1 VIDVPEPRFSHLHS
15 LTGPHGT
22 YEHAEHAFA
31 RIEHGYCTDDVAR
44 VLLVASREPDPDAD
58 LLALARS
65 SLSFLKAA
73 QSRSGKFRNRRH
85 SGGSWSGPRTADD
98 CWGRAL
104 WALGTTFARSPL
116 AELRDEAI
124 ALFERGAGQRSP
136 WPRATAFAVLGAAEV
151 LDFDPANRRALDLIR
166 AAALVVDRPVIS
178 PAWPWPE
185 ERLAYANAVLPE
197 ATMVIGAALGDA
209 RLIKNGLSQLS
220 WLLAL
225 ETRDGHLSA
234 TPHGGRD
241 ASTNVDRFD
250 QQPIE
255 VAAMSDACVRAFNLT
270 GDAQW
275 LTGHELAVRWFLGD
289 NDIATTMFD
298 ARTGGGYDGLTASGP
313 NLNQGAEST
322 IALLTTLQN
331 ARRLA
336 NVAS

>member
-1 VIDVPEPRFSHLHS
+1 MISAPEPRFSHLHS

-31 RIEHGYCTDDVAR
+31 RVEHGYCTDDVAR

-58 LLALARS
+58 LVALARS
-65 SLSFLKAA
+65 SLSFLDAA
-73 QSRSGKFRNRRH
+73 QSRTGKFWNRRH

-104 WALGTTFARSPL
+104 WALGTTFARSPFND
-116 AELRDEAI
+116 LRDEAF
-124 ALFERGAGQRSP
+124 AMFERGAGQRSP
-136 WPRATAFAVLGAAEV
+136 WPRSMAFAVLGAAEV
-151 LDFDPANRRALDLIR
+151 LDFDPANRRALDLVL
-166 AAALVVDRPVIS
+166 AAAPVLDRPAAS
-178 PAWPWPE
+178 PTWPWPE

-197 ATMVIGAALGDA
+197 ATIVVGSILGDA
-209 RLIKNGLSQLS
+209 RLIKDGLGRLA

-225 ETRDGHLSA
+225 QTRDGHLSV

-241 ASTNVDRFD
+241 SSSSAERYD

-255 VAAMSDACVRAFNLT
+255 VAALSDACLRAFNLT
-270 GDAQW
+270 GDEQW
-275 LTGHELAVRWFLGD
+275 LSGHELAVRWFMGD
-289 NDIATTMFD
+289 NDLGAPMFD
-298 ARTGGGYDGLTASGP
+298 ARTGGGYDGLTAMGP

-336 NVAS
+336 RVAS